1 MLAYRGSYSKVFK
14 IDKTMPS
21 RYGIKCLFFASN
33 VDLAMLYAVHQCL
46 NTISFA
52 GGFVHKIEIS
62 DPVDEYDFNHGSSY
76 CKEFRNLVYS
86 LFKQNHKAVR
96 IINVFDYPSEKLMY
110 HTGSDIIIV
119 FDFSCIQSVKLIL
132 SGIHST

>member
-1 MLAYRGSYSKVFK
+1 MLAYKGSSSAIFK
-14 IDKTMPS
+14 IDKSMPS

-33 VDLAMLYAVHQCL
+33 VELAKLYAIHHC
-46 NTISFA
+46 NTARSFA
-52 GGFVHKIEIS
+52 GGYVHKIEIS
-62 DPVDEYDFNHGSSY
+62 DPVNEYDFNHGSSY

-110 HTGSDIIIV
+110 HNGSDVIIV
-119 FDFSCIQSVKLIL
+119 FDFSCIQSVNIIL
-132 SGIHST
+132 SGIHIT